1 LKDWIEKINAK
12 IDDLIQQKW
21 MKKLRIS
28 GSVAWNLFLL
38 FLVFAL
44 VGTVFAGSVGA
55 GYFASLVKEEPLR
68 SKEELRKEIFNYD
81 STSEIYFAND
91 IYIGKLR
98 TDLDRRV
105 TTLDAVSPDV
115 VNAVLATEDEYFRE
129 HNGIVPKAVI
139 RGLLQDVTNSSTQTG
154 GSTLTQQLIKN
165 QVLTN
170 EVSYERK
177 AKELL
182 LAMRLEHFMK
192 KEEILEAYLNIIPY
206 GRNASGRNIAGVETA
221 AEGIFNVKAKD
232 LSLPQA
238 AYIAGIPQSPFAYT
252 PFTNTGVLKS
262 KEALQPGIDRM
273 KTVLYR
279 MKDAGYINEAQ
290 YKEALAYDITA
301 DFRSPEMRAEDRY
314 PWLTYELE
322 SRAKDIIAEKLAE
335 ADGIDPE
342 RLKNE
347 TKLKEKYMILAD
359 RDVRSK
365 GYRIYSTINKDMYDS
380 MQKAAENFQNYGHTY
395 TVKDKDPVTGEEIDV
410 QMPVQVGSILIEN
423 TTGRIL
429 SFVGGRDFEL
439 KSYNYATQAKRSNG
453 STMKPLLVYA
463 PAIEYGVI
471 GAGSP
476 LVDVKFSIPGWSP
489 NNYSTNDE
497 RGLIPA
503 REALADSQ
511 NLSAARLY
519 YSILNRRPADYL
531 VKMGITTLKPNDF
544 TNPSASLGAVEDG
557 ITVEENTN
565 AFATFAN
572 SGQFIDSYM
581 IDRIEDQNGNI
592 IYKHEVK
599 PEQVFSPETSY
610 IITDMLRDVL
620 TKGTGTLAKN
630 TLKFS
635 ADFAAKTGTSQG
647 YKDVWLVGYNPNVS
661 LGVWM
666 GYDKNQTLDAFNNT
680 YQRPSVRINKLW
692 GTLMNSVYDVD
703 PQLIAPKTRFV
714 QPKNVVTASF
724 CGISGLAPSAACA
737 NAGLVR
743 SDLFNAKVFLPSQ
756 ADDSLASSSV
766 VTIKGKTYNALP
778 STPAEFVKASGA
790 GINQA
795 FIKRMLGPLGGN
807 PASLLPK
814 NSTLANS
821 SVSAVNFP
829 ADSNA
834 PAAVSASINGNT
846 LSWTGSSNDVV
857 GYRIYKVTNG
867 ARTLVGSVLESSQSM
882 TVASGQAYV
891 VVAVDITGLT
901 SPQSNTVSTGGSAS
915 EKQPEKDKQEEVPPT
930 TPPTDGNDPDKDGNG
945 TENGDGSDG
954 SNGNNSNNGNG
965 SGNTGNGSNN
975 GSGSGNTG
983 NGSNNGNGSGSTGNG
998 SNGNG
1003 SGSTGNGSNGNG
1015 SGSTGNGSNNGNGS
1029 NGGNNGNTTPPT
1041 DPPKQ

>member
-1 LKDWIEKINAK
+1 MKDWIEKINAK
-12 IDDLIQQKW
+12 IDELIQQKW

-28 GSVAWNLFLL
+28 GSVTWNLFLL

-105 TTLDAVSPDV
+105 TTLNDVSPDV

-177 AKELL
+177 AKEIL

-206 GRNASGRNIAGVETA
+206 GRNSSGRNIAGVETA

-335 ADGIDPE
+335 EDGIDPE

-347 TKLKEKYMILAD
+347 KKLKDKYTILAD

-380 MQKAAENFQNYGHTY
+380 MQKAAKNFQNYGHTY

-410 QMPVQVGSILIEN
+410 EMPVQVGSILIEN
-423 TTGRIL
+423 NTGRIL

-476 LVDVKFSIPGWSP
+476 LVDVKFSIGSWSP
-489 NNYSTNDE
+489 SNYISNDE

-511 NLSAARLY
+511 NLSALRLY
-519 YSILNRRPADYL
+519 YDILNRRPADYL
-531 VKMGITTLKPNDF
+531 VKMGISTLQPDDF
-544 TNPSASLGAVEDG
+544 TNIAAGIGGVKDG

-565 AFATFAN
+565 AYATFAN
-572 SGQFIDSYM
+572 GGQFIDSYM
-581 IDRIEDQNGNI
+581 IDRIEDQHGNI

-610 IITDMLRDVL
+610 IVTDMLRDVL
-620 TKGTGTLAKN
+620 TKGTGTVAKN
-630 TLKFS
+630 SLKFS
-635 ADFAAKTGTSQG
+635 ADFAAKTGTSQN

-666 GYDKNQTLDAFNNT
+666 GYDNNQSLYTFNNT
-680 YQRPSVRINKLW
+680 YQQPSVRINKLW

-703 PQLIAPKTRFV
+703 PQLIAPKTRFT

-724 CGISGLAPSAACA
+724 CGISGLAPSAACT

-743 SDLFNAKVFLPSQ
+743 SDLFNAKVFLPSRP
-756 ADDSLASSSV
+756 DDSLASSRV
-766 VTIKGKTYNALP
+766 VTIKGKTYNAL
-778 STPAEFVKASGA
+778 SNTPPEFVKPGGA

-795 FIKRMLGPLGGN
+795 FINRMLGRLGGN

-814 NSTLANS
+814 NSSLSNS
-821 SVSAVNFP
+821 SVAAVDFP

-834 PAAVSASINGNT
+834 PAAVTASINGNT

-857 GYRIYKVTNG
+857 GYRIYNVTNG
-867 ARTLVGSVLESSQSM
+867 GKTLVGSVLESSQSM

-891 VVAVDITGLT
+891 VVAVDITGLA
-901 SPQSNTVSTGGSAS
+901 SSQSNVVSSGGSAS
-915 EKQPEKDKQEEVPPT
+915 EKQPEKDDQEKVPPT
-930 TPPTDGNDPDKDGNG
+930 TPPTNGNDSNNNGNG
-945 TENGDGSDG
+945 SENGNGSSG
-954 SNGNNSNNGNG
+954 SNGNGSNNGNGSDNGSNNGNGSGNNGNGSNNGSGSGNNGNGSNNGSGSGNNENGSNNGNG
-965 SGNTGNGSNN
+965 SGNTGNGSN
-975 GSGSGNTG
+975 
-983 NGSNNGNGSGSTGNG
+983 
-998 SNGNG
+998 
-1003 SGSTGNGSNGNG
+1003 
-1015 SGSTGNGSNNGNGS
+1015 
-1029 NGGNNGNTTPPT
+1029 GGDNGNTTPPT
-1041 DPPKQ
+1041 TDPPSQ